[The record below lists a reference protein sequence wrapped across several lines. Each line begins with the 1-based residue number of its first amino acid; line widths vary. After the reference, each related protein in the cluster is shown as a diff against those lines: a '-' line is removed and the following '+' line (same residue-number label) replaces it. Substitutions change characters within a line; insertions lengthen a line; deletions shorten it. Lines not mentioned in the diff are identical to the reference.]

1 LKDIDWIQKNVEGS
15 MKVEGAIPS
24 DVAKKLNRKY
34 LEGKMTSD
42 EVIKRIIE
50 HWIR

>member
-1 LKDIDWIQKNVEGS
+1 
-15 MKVEGAIPS
+15 MKVEGVKPS
-24 DVAKKLNRKY
+24 DMVKKLNRKY

-42 EVIKRIIE
+42 EVIRRIIE